1 LRELT
6 VIELRERERERVESL
21 DRAKIDLVK
30 AELPL

>member
-1 LRELT
+1 MRELT
-6 VIELRERERERVESL
+6 VIELRERERVESL